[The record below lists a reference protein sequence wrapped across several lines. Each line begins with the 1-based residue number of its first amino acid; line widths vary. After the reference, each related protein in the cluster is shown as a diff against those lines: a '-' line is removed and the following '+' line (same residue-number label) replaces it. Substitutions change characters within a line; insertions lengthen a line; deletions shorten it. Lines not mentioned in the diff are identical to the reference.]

1 MDPKRCKAKRSPS
14 PISSERY
21 YFDSD
26 YSLSLIN
33 RRTDYYSSVV
43 TSAAADLPTTL
54 TSVSTTAS
62 NTATTSPLVNRRP
75 NSIVVVANA
84 NRATTNDDRRRLY
97 EKSRRQ
103 ISKTIR
109 ASSSSNRKRSV
120 SSGRKKKW
128 QRITIEANSN
138 KKQKKKKKTEIEIVE
153 KSWPIIKITTFGA
166 GVAMKLRE
174 RILLGICLSFVLFT
188 FLLVIDLQFDSK
200 YRNPDFYIPSRHAR
214 LQFRPNAEDGE
225 RSVYKVFQETYKN
238 VAGDQRQQLQQ
249 FGPIPLTEED
259 EQQQQQP
266 NDQSGIQ
273 FHDPYDDLAKFI
285 IRPESQTSSS
295 GDYYSIN
302 NDTTGLGVIF
312 YQYDDRDNEPT
323 LEDTVYMESSSSET
337 NLTLFQKR
345 ISKRQL
351 YSSHD
356 TVVDAVLNDM
366 RENPIVHVR
375 QKEGG
380 TQLKLVIDYL
390 NGDQALFKPMRF
402 PREQQTLK
410 NHFYFTDYE
419 RHNAEI
425 AAFHLDRILGFR
437 RAMPVTG
444 RVLNLTTEF
453 YEIADP
459 DLLKTFFISPSN
471 NLCFHGKCSY
481 YCDTSHAICGNPD
494 MLEGSF
500 AAFLPDKEI
509 VPRKASRHPWRRSYH
524 KRRKAIWETDS
535 NYCESVRSQSP
546 YNTGTILVDIIDTCI
561 FDFLIGNMDRHH
573 IELFQPWGNR
583 SFPIHLDQGRAFG
596 RPFHDELSILAP
608 LTQCCLVKNSTVA
621 TLLEFHN
628 APKKL
633 SEVLRESLKTD
644 PVAPVLWEPHLRAI
658 DRRIGIVLEAVRSCL
673 LKAVLKQNENVD
685 TDKPSSSSVS
695 VTASPLTS

>member
-26 YSLSLIN
+26 YSLIN

-62 NTATTSPLVNRRP
+62 NTTTTSPLVNRRP

-103 ISKTIR
+103 ISKR

-138 KKQKKKKKTEIEIVE
+138 NKQKKKKKTEIEIVE

-323 LEDTVYMESSSSET
+323 LEDTVYMES
-337 NLTLFQKR
+337 R
-345 ISKRQL
+345 
-351 YSSHD
+351 
-356 TVVDAVLNDM
+356 
-366 RENPIVHVR
+366 
-375 QKEGG
+375 
-380 TQLKLVIDYL
+380 
-390 NGDQALFKPMRF
+390 
-402 PREQQTLK
+402 
-410 NHFYFTDYE
+410 
-419 RHNAEI
+419 
-425 AAFHLDRILGFR
+425 
-437 RAMPVTG
+437 
-444 RVLNLTTEF
+444 
-453 YEIADP
+453 
-459 DLLKTFFISPSN
+459 
-471 NLCFHGKCSY
+471 
-481 YCDTSHAICGNPD
+481 
-494 MLEGSF
+494 
-500 AAFLPDKEI
+500 
-509 VPRKASRHPWRRSYH
+509 
-524 KRRKAIWETDS
+524 
-535 NYCESVRSQSP
+535 
-546 YNTGTILVDIIDTCI
+546 
-561 FDFLIGNMDRHH
+561 
-573 IELFQPWGNR
+573 
-583 SFPIHLDQGRAFG
+583 
-596 RPFHDELSILAP
+596 
-608 LTQCCLVKNSTVA
+608 
-621 TLLEFHN
+621 
-628 APKKL
+628 
-633 SEVLRESLKTD
+633 
-644 PVAPVLWEPHLRAI
+644 
-658 DRRIGIVLEAVRSCL
+658 
-673 LKAVLKQNENVD
+673 
-685 TDKPSSSSVS
+685 
-695 VTASPLTS
+695 